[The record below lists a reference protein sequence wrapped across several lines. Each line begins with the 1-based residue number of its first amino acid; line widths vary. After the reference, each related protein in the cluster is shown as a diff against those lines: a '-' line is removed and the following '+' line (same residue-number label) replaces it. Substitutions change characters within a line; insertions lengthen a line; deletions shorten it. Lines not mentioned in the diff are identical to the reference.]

1 MVIFVFAGGGP
12 RGFALSAG
20 LFVLSVLFGN
30 FGSWEY
36 VHSDYHW
43 PTPDSRYGG
52 HRPRSS
58 RSRNRRSMD
67 SNWSSWPLGSL
78 PSIVLLVIVAFFCY
92 AGCLLLRPDWAQ
104 HRASRWLLQRSRE
117 AIQTIRRG
125 ISNTWEAFQQEA
137 QGFGNAQGHGQNQ
150 RDRATKAE
158 VNALPSETF
167 VSESAFLQWSAAKL
181 KDELRRLQ
189 RLADMRIGCFSGG
202 SSARATHNLLRGGG
216 CVEKSEL
223 VAAVLAARGG
233 ESGSSCSVCL
243 SPYEDGAELRV
254 LPCGHRF
261 HADCI
266 DRWLLAQSK
275 TCPLC
280 SKRI

>member
-1 MVIFVFAGGGP
+1 MIFIFAGGGP
-12 RGFALSAG
+12 RAFAFSAG
-20 LFVLSVLFGN
+20 ISLLSLLLGN
-30 FGSWEY
+30 FGSLEY
-36 VHSDYHW
+36 TYSDYGW
-43 PTPDSRYGG
+43 DSRESRYREQ
-52 HRPRSS
+52 RPRSNRARNH
-58 RSRNRRSMD
+58 RSFD
-67 SNWSSWPLGSL
+67 SSWSWSL
-78 PSIVLLVIVAFFCY
+78 PSILLLVLFAIGCY
-92 AGCLLLRPDWAQ
+92 VGCLLLRPEWA
-104 HRASRWLLQRSRE
+104 RDNASRWLLQKSRE
-117 AIQTIRRG
+117 ALRA
-125 ISNTWEAFQQEA
+125 ISSTVSNAWEAFLQD
-137 QGFGNAQGHGQNQ
+137 GFGNAPGHRQNQ

-167 VSESAFLQWSAAKL
+167 VSEAEFLQWSAAKL

-189 RLADMRIGCFSGG
+189 RLADMRVGCFSGG
-202 SSARATHNLLRGGG
+202 STARATHNLLRGGG
-216 CVEKSEL
+216 CLEKSEL

-243 SPYEDGAELRV
+243 SSYEDGDELRV

-261 HADCI
+261 HTECI